1 MVLKKEYCFR
11 LKVYGFKK
19 RNIVLIKRILF
30 LKKGISFWG
39 KEEPGFYNAGK
50 SGWRPLISATA

>member
-1 MVLKKEYCFR
+1 M
-11 LKVYGFKK
+11 GFKK

-50 SGWRPLISATA
+50 SSWRPLISAAA